1 MDLSKCFILLNGEPK
16 TLQIDIIQWNDI
28 NGYSVRF
35 KNNKRTYNY
44 GRDKVVWLNNPE
56 WKDPA
61 QCKVFVDCKL
71 QSDIRE
77 IWRFDNHGQSC
88 WRIIKNN
95 GFIQDDTTGRIAVTQ
110 SCLQEVASKD
120 VFVYMKN
127 VATVNNLGKDENNSD
142 GTLSKMYNMID
153 FIADDLAAACY
164 LNPTKNKPKK
174 LSHSDL
180 IYPFGC
186 NASQKVAVA
195 KAFEHQISVIQGPPG
210 TGKTQTI
217 LNIIANIVRQGKT
230 VMVVSNNNS
239 ATANV
244 QEKLD
249 KYGIGFIV
257 ASLGSKDNKDHFIA
271 NQPTL
276 PTMLKQWNLSLQDS
290 FKTKRMLHDSL
301 NQLDRVYALQN
312 NLAELSQEKQAVEL
326 EWKHFKL
333 EQGISQNEVSFPNAN
348 SAHVIWLWLK
358 LQSIAET
365 AGAKQLSIFQRVK
378 LWWLKLVC
386 KYKWHIQHSF
396 DAANLQSLIVE
407 LHTLYYVNRRK
418 ELDAKITDYEQQLR
432 SYDAKSLT
440 KTLTDCSL
448 TLLRAA
454 LNDKYKN
461 GRTSFVDTKDM
472 WRQAEELHKQ

>member
-1 MDLSKCFILLNGEPK
+1 MDLSKHFILLNGEPK
-16 TLQIDIIQWNDI
+16 TLQIDAIQRNGI

-56 WKDPA
+56 WKDPI
-61 QCKVFVDCKL
+61 QCKVFVDGKL
-71 QSDIRE
+71 QNGIRE
-77 IWRFDNHGQSC
+77 IWRFDNNGQSC
-88 WRIIKNN
+88 WRIVNNN
-95 GFIQDDTTGRIAVTQ
+95 GIIHDDATGRISVTQ
-110 SCLQEVASKD
+110 SCLQEVASKE

-127 VATVNNLGKDENNSD
+127 VATINKLGKNENNSD

-164 LNPTKNKPKK
+164 LNPAKNKPKK
-174 LSHSDL
+174 LGHSDL

-257 ASLGSKDNKDHFIA
+257 ASLGNKDNKNHFIVT
-271 NQPTL
+271 QPTL
-276 PTMLKQWNLSLQDS
+276 PTMLKHWNLSLQNNI
-290 FKTKRMLHDSL
+290 KIKRMLHDSL

-312 NLAELSQEKQAVEL
+312 KLAELNQEKQAVEL

-333 EQGISQNEVSFPNAN
+333 EQG
-348 SAHVIWLWLK
+348 
-358 LQSIAET
+358 
-365 AGAKQLSIFQRVK
+365 LS
-378 LWWLKLVC
+378 
-386 KYKWHIQHSF
+386 
-396 DAANLQSLIVE
+396 
-407 LHTLYYVNRRK
+407 
-418 ELDAKITDYEQQLR
+418 
-432 SYDAKSLT
+432 
-440 KTLTDCSL
+440 
-448 TLLRAA
+448 
-454 LNDKYKN
+454 
-461 GRTSFVDTKDM
+461 
-472 WRQAEELHKQ
+472 